1 RGVTACVRRPGPPLA
16 LSATPAPRGAA
27 SAQSHA
33 YGSSAPVRPAP
44 ASQQLGRA
52 GATSNSF
59 WRATGG
65 FVVLGADDSTVTR
78 ACISQDR
85 VGYSWGASD
94 GTGTTNAIVG
104 AIKSA
109 HCVGSLC
116 GLSFACGDGG
126 TSGPEALSA
135 CLQDSS
141 CVFLNYSRGEVLLLE
156 RPLAL
161 AVCDPARSDAYAG
174 LLLRASADV
183 DACPDSSGVVSVA
196 LLATVSSVAVI
207 AASVC
212 LARRLRHSASSAQF
226 VHAPTP
232 VRPATHRAPGSPG
245 TAVVLVRNPASGAS
259 GQPKSVFQPGWA
271 RALTGAPTAAG
282 KPATGPP
289 RIIGAAT
296 SDSAVDSTASSA
308 AAAPTPPLSRP
319 SVVRSPAS
327 PFDLTQHSAGE
338 ASLAIGP
345 TRQRAVS
352 AFTIPPRASASASAP
367 SSSAAASSSAF
378 RK

>member
-1 RGVTACVRRPGPPLA
+1 MRLPRP
-16 LSATPAPRGAA
+16 PAAGAA
-27 SAQSHA
+27 FL
-33 YGSSAPVRPAP
+33 VTLVLF
-44 ASQQLGRA
+44 QLGRT

-174 LLLRASADV
+174 LLLSASADV

-207 AASVC
+207 AASLPPRPRQ
-212 LARRLRHSASSAQF
+212 LARHVAQAVDASD
-226 VHAPTP
+226 
-232 VRPATHRAPGSPG
+232 
-245 TAVVLVRNPASGAS
+245 TAVTWGAS
-259 GQPKSVFQPGWA
+259 N
-271 RALTGAPTAAG
+271 RR
-282 KPATGPP
+282 P
-289 RIIGAAT
+289 R
-296 SDSAVDSTASSA
+296 
-308 AAAPTPPLSRP
+308 R
-319 SVVRSPAS
+319 
-327 PFDLTQHSAGE
+327 
-338 ASLAIGP
+338 
-345 TRQRAVS
+345 
-352 AFTIPPRASASASAP
+352 
-367 SSSAAASSSAF
+367 
-378 RK
+378 